1 MPHRDEARIHAWLD
15 GELDAAESARVSE
28 LVARD
33 GDWAAAAAEARGL
46 IAASSRIIAALDR
59 VPGHVVP
66 RKQPSWRSGRGS
78 MIRAAALI
86 LVFASAATLWRFGGR
101 DHLIR
106 GQVEPAQPAPASPTP
121 SAVAIPKQAISSTKV
136 PVTGTTASKTDQKAD
151 GQPSILARTSANS
164 DLARQP
170 NEPKAV
176 DSLRVASPAPPAI
189 AQSAAAAT
197 AGAARDVVG
206 GAPVLRTESGLTNL
220 RKDLPLASALKVRAA
235 AKATRSSGAG
245 SRCFETRQPAD
256 SAVRVLKLPAA
267 ALADSLKLGV
277 LQLRGDSLLRARRLF
292 AMAVRCPEP

>member
-106 GQVEPAQPAPASPTP
+106 GQVEPAQPGPVSPTP

-136 PVTGTTASKTDQKAD
+136 PVPGTTASKTDQKAD

-176 DSLRVASPAPPAI
+176 DSLRVAFPAPPAI
-189 AQSAAAAT
+189 AQSAAA
-197 AGAARDVVG
+197 
-206 GAPVLRTESGLTNL
+206 
-220 RKDLPLASALKVRAA
+220 
-235 AKATRSSGAG
+235 KATLSTGAG

-292 AMAVRCPEP
+292 AIAVRCPEP